1 MRFKRQTLQNVPLTR
16 IKASNP
22 VNSTA
27 RRGTGGVAG
36 GGLMWCCCFFL
47 PPASGEDR
55 KRVNSREKDGGV
67 IKRTSRDH
75 QGH

>member
-1 MRFKRQTLQNVPLTR
+1 MRFERQTLQNVPLTR
-16 IKASNP
+16 IKACNP
-22 VNSTA
+22 MNSTA

-36 GGLMWCCCFFL
+36 GGLMCFFFFL
-47 PPASGEDR
+47 SLAPGEAR